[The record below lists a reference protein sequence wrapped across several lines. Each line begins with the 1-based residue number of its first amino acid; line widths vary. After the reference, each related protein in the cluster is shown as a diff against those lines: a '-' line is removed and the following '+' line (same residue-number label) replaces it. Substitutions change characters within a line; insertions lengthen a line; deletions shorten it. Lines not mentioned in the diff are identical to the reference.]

1 MMSKR
6 WLIPVVLFLG
16 TLAWLLIAPPRFW
29 LNLTKHVD
37 LTNPVTAGEELVH
50 NYDCRSCHRIDAQ
63 GALMA
68 PDLNGVTI
76 HVDRET
82 LIKWLEAPR
91 SIRSGT
97 AMPNFKLSDSEI
109 TAIIAYLE
117 SLDNQ

>member
-1 MMSKR
+1 
-6 WLIPVVLFLG
+6 
-16 TLAWLLIAPPRFW
+16 
-29 LNLTKHVD
+29 
-37 LTNPVTAGEELVH
+37 
-50 NYDCRSCHRIDAQ
+50 
-63 GALMA
+63 MA